1 MSSEG
6 RVLKEWSV
14 HRRVSFDGAA
24 GTELGYIKA
33 LSVRVKLGGL
43 GHRKMIKGINRT
55 GRGFFWGGCFIFFN
69 CVDYLTNCLGILL
82 AAIPTELPSP

>member
-1 MSSEG
+1 MSSAG
-6 RVLKEWSV
+6 RVLKKWSV

-24 GTELGYIKA
+24 GTELGYTKA

-55 GRGFFWGGCFIFFN
+55 GRGFLGFFL
-69 CVDYLTNCLGILL
+69 VVFFLTVL
-82 AAIPTELPSP
+82 TT